1 MYEDTNLDMIIKP
14 HPKLC
19 VNFSFVIKHALLMHT
34 WQADRNGWRGFVS
47 FVTKFTTGSNLIF
60 RE

>member
-1 MYEDTNLDMIIKP
+1 MSEDTNLDMVIKP

-19 VNFSFVIKHALLMHT
+19 VNFSFVIKHALLMDT
-34 WQADRNGWRGFVS
+34 GQADRNGWRGFVS
-47 FVTKFTTGSNLIF
+47 FVTKFTIGSNLIF